1 MKALGETPSVN
12 SIPHEYAW
20 QAKTA
25 RSFTRADQLQYGVVI
40 AVATAILGIARYLR
54 PSARGF
60 GTHEQ
65 LGLPACTFLTLT
77 GIPCPSCGLTTSFAY
92 AAHWHWLDSFVTQ
105 PFGFLAFCL
114 TALSIPLAL
123 YLLYRRVVWEQLV
136 HARAT
141 NRTIYVLLVIYLLS
155 WCYKIYVMT
164 Y

>member
-1 MKALGETPSVN
+1 MNETHSVN
-12 SIPHEYAW
+12 SLPFDCVW
-20 QAKTA
+20 QAVPA
-25 RSFTRADQLQYGVVI
+25 RPFSRADQIQYGVVI
-40 AVATAILGIARYLR
+40 AIATATLGLARYLH

-92 AAHWHWLDSFVTQ
+92 AAHWQWLHSFVAQ

-114 TALSIPLAL
+114 TALSIPLAF
-123 YLLYRRVVWEQLV
+123 YLLYRRVVWEQLL

-141 NRTIYVLLVIYLLS
+141 NRTIYALLVIYLLS

-164 Y
+164 S